1 MSIMED
7 NLTLDRNYP
16 ADVRI
21 REVGDQEF
29 ILVGTA
35 HISQESADLVR
46 QVIEKEKPDAVC
58 VELDV
63 QRYKALAEK
72 RKWESLD
79 LKSLIR
85 QKQLTTLLVNLLLAA
100 YQKRL
105 GDKLGVMPGVEMLEA
120 INVAKAYDI
129 PVVLCDR
136 DVRITLRRAWNAM
149 SFWEKLKLLSSGLVG
164 LFEYQEISEEELQRI
179 RQQDVL
185 TELMTELGR
194 FMPVLKTVLIDER
207 DTYLTHK
214 MREAEGKKIVS
225 IVGAGHVNGIDQA
238 LRSNGRVDLS
248 EIEKIPP
255 LSPIWQW
262 LGWGI
267 PAIILGSIAYIGWSQ
282 GAQAAGDNLLFWVIA
297 NSIPSAIGA
306 IIALAHP
313 LTIIAAFL
321 AAPVTSLTP
330 VIGAGYVAAFV
341 QAYFQ
346 PPLVKEFQSVT
357 DDVNKPLKW
366 WRNRL
371 LRILLVFI
379 LTSLGSAVGTYV
391 GAYEIITNLFTG

>member
-1 MSIMED
+1 MEENSVLERD
-7 NLTLDRNYP
+7 YP
-16 ADVRI
+16 QDVRI
-21 REVGDQEF
+21 LKIDQKEF

-35 HISQESADLVR
+35 HISQESADLVKT
-46 QVIEKEKPDAVC
+46 VIEQEKPDVVC
-58 VELDV
+58 VELDA

-72 RKWESLD
+72 RKWETLD

-129 PVVLCDR
+129 PVALCDR
-136 DVRITLRRAWNAM
+136 DVRITLRRAWYAM
-149 SFWEKLKLLSSGLVG
+149 SWWEKLKLLASGLVG
-164 LFEYQEISEEELQRI
+164 LFEYQEISEEDLNRI

-207 DTYLTHK
+207 DTYLTQK
-214 MREAEGKKIVS
+214 MREAEGQKIVS
-225 IVGAGHVNGIDQA
+225 VVGAGHVTGIEQA
-238 LRSNGRVDLS
+238 LQTNRDSDLS
-248 EIEKIPP
+248 RIEKIPP
-255 LSPIWQW
+255 MSVLWKW
-262 LGWGI
+262 FGWGV

-282 GAQAAGDNLLFWVIA
+282 GAQAAGDNLLFWILA

-313 LTIIAAFL
+313 VTIVTAFL
-321 AAPVTSLTP
+321 AAPITSLTP

-346 PPLVKEFQSVT
+346 PPLVKEFQTVT

-366 WRNRL
+366 WQNRL

-379 LTSLGSAVGTYV
+379 LTSLGSGVGTYV
-391 GAYEIITNLFTG
+391 GAYEIIKNLLTG